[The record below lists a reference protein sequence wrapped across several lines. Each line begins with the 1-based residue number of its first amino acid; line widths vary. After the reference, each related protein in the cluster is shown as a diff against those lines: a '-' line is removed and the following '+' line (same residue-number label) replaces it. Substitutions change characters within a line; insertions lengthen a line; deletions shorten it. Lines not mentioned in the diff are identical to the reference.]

1 MLIRNESLYL
11 EDHVLMERDED
22 DDRRPVVVKSSG
34 SLNARQ
40 KKLICHYSSIGYPIF
55 GPTDYTLIA
64 PISSS
69 LLLTDENITV
79 ASRLFGED
87 SDHRL
92 RRFVIISWFPG
103 LIFQLACFP
112 LGLLTLVGNL
122 SPALALL
129 TLPGALFPFL
139 LILRSHWAITVA
151 LLERWEP
158 LLIITYST
166 IFCTSLSYIVQFD
179 LRLSFVWIVIFPTLL
194 SSTIADAS
202 SVRLDYAFLK
212 GDLSMTALTLP
223 PYIVS
228 LAYLVSIVLLCNTAS
243 KGNPIDT
250 SSVDIRWQMIQSSV
264 KCSYIASS
272 TGCTICLFIVKSIIM
287 LFMDSSRCNSLDA
300 SMTMD
305 IVHFNGHS
313 QPIVAVSQNCFESK
327 VGEKNE
333 LLVSTKLRSNMTA
346 PKMTEVGSNVYGR
359 PETNYGN
366 YTDYNKQS
374 DLESDDHI
382 LEVRFTLKGEVGLD
396 PISRRVTSSLSNN
409 HSPDKSIPCLKKT
422 PNDSNQFMQEDQNP
436 KQNTSLNR
444 NKGTNVSPASME
456 GHHGQPRQKAYPKS
470 PVINDDF
477 NQSQI
482 KMNKD
487 TFRKKKPRSA
497 KIVCTKKS
505 SASVSP
511 CSHASESE
519 SDTDDEPEAAP
530 SRNHNVHEKHMQN
543 TVMTECE
550 TAPDYWMNATDV
562 VSNQCDLGTNAP
574 EGTVL
579 THRQQRLQPFYKL
592 AGAKLFGHHQY
603 TVLTP
608 ASSGIIVSDES
619 NTVASELFGE
629 LFDHRLRL
637 FSRYMWYPSLLIQI
651 FCVPIGLV
659 TLLGVLDTSAALM
672 TIPGIIFPLIALLRC
687 HWDIFSVLLFDSEQI
702 IFNFFSCMF
711 CISITLIVN
720 WDYRAVYIWTTVFPA
735 LFLSA
740 FSDAS
745 AARLDHCMLGNQHRR
760 SIFRNIFY
768 FALPPYMASLTSI
781 ISVLFIL
788 NMKVTLSFNVLSFIP
803 IRTVILDTDFSYG
816 VTASSTGFTLSLFL
830 IRYIIVIS
838 CDPKCCV
845 SLRSRMA
852 VSTAY
857 LDPMPPNKKMRDTG
871 YYVFQSHFSYQA
883 GSRSD
888 GTTAFTVSKKNKRR
902 ESDIKIHF
910 HYDKL
915 TIDQDIELA
924 GYPVDTDTGT
934 PDKRRHS
941 LLTISSNES
950 YRSGP
955 KRRKSYPDSAL
966 SSSC

>member
-1 MLIRNESLYL
+1 
-11 EDHVLMERDED
+11 MEKHED
-22 DDRRPVVVKSSG
+22 DGRRPGGGKLSG
-34 SLNARQ
+34 RLNARQ

-64 PISSS
+64 PIASS

-79 ASRLFGED
+79 ASRLLGED

-139 LILRSHWAITVA
+139 LILRSHWAITLA

-179 LRLSFVWIVIFPTLL
+179 LRLSFVWMVIFPTLL

-228 LAYLVSIVLLCNTAS
+228 LAYLVSIVLLCNTVS

-250 SSVDIRWQMIQSSV
+250 SSVDIRWQMIQSSI

-313 QPIVAVSQNCFESK
+313 QPIIAVSQNYIDSK

-333 LLVSTKLRSNMTA
+333 LLVSTKLKSNMTA
-346 PKMTEVGSNVYGR
+346 PKMTEDGSNISGR
-359 PETNYGN
+359 PETNLGN
-366 YTDYNKQS
+366 NTDYNRQS

-396 PISRRVTSSLSNN
+396 PISRRVTSSSSS
-409 HSPDKSIPCLKKT
+409 HSPDKSIPCLKKM
-422 PNDSNQFMQEDQNP
+422 PNASNQFTEEDQNS
-436 KQNTSLNR
+436 KQNTSSDR
-444 NKGTNVSPASME
+444 YKGTTVSPASME
-456 GHHGQPRQKAYPKS
+456 GRFGQPRQKAYPKS
-470 PVINDDF
+470 PVINDHF
-477 NQSQI
+477 NRSQI
-482 KMNKD
+482 IVNKD
-487 TFRKKKPRSA
+487 IFTKKKPRTA
-497 KIVCTKKS
+497 KLVCTKKS

-511 CSHASESE
+511 CSHESE
-519 SDTDDEPEAAP
+519 SDTDDELKVAP
-530 SRNHNVHEKHMQN
+530 SRNHNVHENYMQN
-543 TVMTECE
+543 AIMTESE
-550 TAPDYWMNATDV
+550 MAPDYWMNATDV
-562 VSNQCDLGTNAP
+562 VSNQCDLGTDHP
-574 EGTVL
+574 EEIVL
-579 THRQQRLQPFYKL
+579 THRQQRLQPFYKR

-603 TVLTP
+603 TILTP

-651 FCVPIGLV
+651 FCVPIGLL
-659 TLLGVLDTSAALM
+659 TLLGVLDTSAALI

-711 CISITLIVN
+711 CISITLIVD
-720 WDYRAVYIWTTVFPA
+720 WDHRAVYIWTTVFPA

-745 AARLDHCMLGNQHRR
+745 AARLDHSMLGNQHRG

-768 FALPPYMASLTSI
+768 FALPPYLASLTSI

-788 NMKVTLSFNVLSFIP
+788 NMKVTLSFNVLSYIP

-838 CDPKCCV
+838 SDPKCCV

-857 LDPMPPNKKMRDTG
+857 LDPMPLNKKMRDTG
-871 YYVFQSHFSYQA
+871 YYVFQSHFSYQG
-883 GSRSD
+883 GSKGD
-888 GTTAFTVSKKNKRR
+888 GATASTFSKMIKRR

-910 HYDKL
+910 HYDQS
-915 TIDQDIELA
+915 TTNQEIELA
-924 GYPVDTDTGT
+924 GYPVDTDTDTGT
-934 PDKRRHS
+934 PEKRRNS
-941 LLTISSNES
+941 LLSTFSSQN
-950 YRSGP
+950 YRVGP

-966 SSSC
+966 SSLC